1 MKIFTA
7 SIVCLLYPLFCW
19 AHPIPDI
26 PVIGDFER
34 NGKAVIIVEVDPR
47 CFAEDPEEVP
57 FLQKEAFD
65 KLDEKE
71 KKELTDQARNLLQET
86 LRMRFGPE
94 EWFFPEFRFEFLTK
108 EHETLILDGDV
119 IVLRGILERTLS
131 SDVKSYQIK
140 AMDSAGYDIVFKNIL
155 AGIPQKRVNVLWPG
169 EESFALDLSSF
180 FTDGKTHLAQEVEN
194 PKNNGTSD
202 TASTFY
208 SFLRKGFVH
217 VLPEGLDHI
226 LFVIGLFLFS
236 RKTKPLLLQVTAFTI
251 AHTITIALASLNFIV
266 ISPSIVE
273 PLIALSIVLLAIEN
287 VLLRKIAVFFSFR
300 LATVF
305 IFGLIHG
312 LGFAGVSS
320 LDPESPSFIAELLG
334 FTIGVDFGQ
343 IAVILIFLALLRALS
358 VLEKAPQARFLT
370 PVCFNF
376 FLIGAIAILFF
387 EGTPESCA
395 SLVIWYAG
403 LVTACLS
410 LQFEPI
416 LTKAIGA
423 GSLIKQARHYQTF
436 FVIPGSVFI
445 GFIGCYW
452 TIERIFF

>member
-7 SIVCLLYPLFCW
+7 TIVCFLYPLFCW

-26 PVIGDFER
+26 PVIGNFER
-34 NGKAVIIVEVDPR
+34 DGKAVIVVEVDPR

-65 KLDEKE
+65 KLEEEE
-71 KKELTDQARNLLQET
+71 KKELKDQARSLMQKA
-86 LRMRFGPE
+86 LRVRFGPE

-108 EHETLILDGDV
+108 EHETIILEGDIV
-119 IVLRGILERTLS
+119 VLRGTYERTLAP
-131 SDVKSYQIK
+131 DLKTYQII
-140 AMDSAGYDIVFKNIL
+140 ALDSAGYDLIFTNVVDGKPL
-155 AGIPQKRVNVLWPG
+155 RRVNVLWPG
-169 EESFALDLSSF
+169 EESFALDLPSF
-180 FTDGKTHLAQEVEN
+180 SKDGKTTLAQEKLESNVAN
-194 PKNNGTSD
+194 D

-217 VLPEGLDHI
+217 VLPEGLDHV

-236 RKTKPLLLQVTAFTI
+236 RKAKPLLLQVTAFTI

-273 PLIALSIVLLAIEN
+273 PLIALSIALLAIEN
-287 VLLRKIAVFFSFR
+287 VVQRKFAVVFSFR

-320 LDPESPSFIAELLG
+320 LNPESPSFVAELLG

-343 IAVILIFLALLRALS
+343 VAVILIFMALLRVLS
-358 VLEKAPQARFLT
+358 ALEKAPQARFLS

-387 EGTPESCA
+387 EGSLESYPG
-395 SLVIWYAG
+395 LVIWYAG
-403 LVTACLS
+403 LVMACLS
-410 LQFEPI
+410 LQFESI
-416 LTKAIGA
+416 LTKAFGT
-423 GSLIKQARHYQTF
+423 GSLIKQADQYQTF
-436 FVIPGSVFI
+436 FVIPGSAVI